1 MAAKNKSTRHDGSAV
16 NEILML
22 HIEATVRHRE
32 LVQEGRDLAAEGK
45 TREARK
51 RLQEAE
57 DLHARITAMEESS
70 TLGNPA

>member
-32 LVQEGRDLAAEGK
+32 LVQEGRDLVAEGK

-57 DLHARITAMEESS
+57 ELHARITALEENSGAGS
-70 TLGNPA
+70 QA